1 MESHRTTA
9 SAEAASEL
17 DLAGFPAQRGRSL
30 LDVAAA
36 QLRHGLASVASDS
49 NQPLIVV
56 VAVGAVIGTGLG
68 LILI

>member
-17 DLAGFPAQRGRSL
+17 DLAAFPAQEGRSL
-30 LDVAAA
+30 VDVVIA
-36 QLRHGLASVASDS
+36 RMRSGLASVASDS
-49 NQPLIVV
+49 NHPLLVV
-56 VAVGAVIGTGLG
+56 VAIGAVIGTGLG